1 MNVDKEGLDGLIEQ
15 VRKTREI
22 IRERNEYR
30 YTSEELVEINNE
42 LQKQMEVLQSQNE
55 ILKIGLE
62 EKEMLLED
70 NESLRQRVDGF
81 EFLVTTP
88 DYMDTKTISDEFRIS
103 VKSAKEEIRIVSP
116 WITHLIPEIENVAP
130 KGVKFKIITRI
141 DKNDIGTS
149 YFDENIARRLI
160 RLGRG
165 SIKMLNSL
173 HAKMVIVDGKR
184 AIISSAN
191 ITRAGLGDDD
201 AEIVN
206 YEAGVVVQGKYV
218 EDAITFF
225 DAMWDKAKVIDDKTL
240 NSIIKEAKNEQY
252 SIRG

>member
-1 MNVDKEGLDGLIEQ
+1 MNMGKERLDELIEQ
-15 VRKTREI
+15 IRRTREI
-22 IRERNEYR
+22 IRKRDEYK
-30 YTSEELVEINNE
+30 YTSEDLTEINDE
-42 LQKQMEVLQSQNE
+42 LQKQMEHLRLQNNV
-55 ILKIGLE
+55 LKIGLE
-62 EKEMLLED
+62 EKEKLSAE
-70 NESLRQRVDGF
+70 NERFRQQVDGF

-88 DYMDTKTISDEFRIS
+88 EYMDTKTISDEFRIS
-103 VKSAKEEIRIVSP
+103 VKSAKREIWIVSP
-116 WITHLIPEIENVAP
+116 WITHLIPEIENIAP

-141 DKNDIGTS
+141 DKNDIGTQS
-149 YFDENIARRLI
+149 FDENIARRLI

-165 SIKMLNSL
+165 SIKKLNSL
-173 HAKMVIVDGKR
+173 HAKMIIVDGEK

-225 DAMWDKAKVIDDKTL
+225 NAMWAKAKSIDDETL
-240 NSIIKEAKNEQY
+240 NSIIEEAKDEQH
-252 SIRG
+252 SLRG

>member
-1 MNVDKEGLDGLIEQ
+1 MNMDEEGLDGLIEQ
-15 VRKTREI
+15 IRKTREI
-22 IRERNEYR
+22 IRERDEYR

-42 LQKQMEVLQSQNE
+42 FQKQIEHLRLQNNV
-55 ILKIGLE
+55 LKIELE
-62 EKEMLLED
+62 EKEELSD
-70 NESLRQRVDGF
+70 KNKSLRQQVDSF

-88 DYMDTKTISDEFRIS
+88 DYMDAKTISDEFRIS
-103 VKSAKEEIRIVSP
+103 VESAKEEIWIVAP
-116 WITHLIPEIENVAP
+116 WITHLIPEIEEIAP

-141 DKNDIGTS
+141 DKKDIGTRS
-149 YFDENIARRLI
+149 FDEAIARRLI
-160 RLGRG
+160 HLGRG
-165 SIKMLNSL
+165 SLKKLNSL
-173 HAKMVIVDGKR
+173 HAKMVIVDRKK

-218 EDAITFF
+218 KDAITFF
-225 DAMWDKAKVIDDKTL
+225 DAMWDKAEVIDAKTL
-240 NSIIKEAKNEQY
+240 NSIIKEANNEQH

>member
-1 MNVDKEGLDGLIEQ
+1 MNMDEEGLDRLIGQ
-15 VRKTREI
+15 IRKTREI

-55 ILKIGLE
+55 TLKIGLE
-62 EKEMLLED
+62 EKEMLLEE
-70 NESLRQRVDGF
+70 NKSLIQQVDSF

-88 DYMDTKTISDEFRIS
+88 DCMDTKTISDEFRIS

-141 DKNDIGTS
+141 DKKDVGTPF
-149 YFDENIARRLI
+149 FDENIARRLI
-160 RLGRG
+160 HLGGG
-165 SIKMLNSL
+165 SIRRLNSL
-173 HAKMVIVDGKR
+173 HAKMIIVDRKK

-191 ITRAGLGDDD
+191 ITRAGLDDD
-201 AEIVN
+201 AGNTN
-206 YEAGVVVQGKYV
+206 YEAGVVIKGDYV
-218 EDAITFF
+218 KDAITFF
-225 DAMWDKAKVIDDKTL
+225 DAMWDKAEDIDAKTL
-240 NSIIKEAKNEQY
+240 DSIIKEANDEQH
-252 SIRG
+252 SRGG